1 MVKISA
7 VIVAAGMMLAALPVM
22 AQDAANASGGSAA
35 APASAPAAS
44 GDASAAK
51 TPVLVE
57 LFTSEGCNTCP
68 PADKVLG
75 YMQEKQPFPGTTI
88 IALEEH
94 VDYWNHDGW
103 TDPFSSAKWTERQ
116 RDYESIFKKPE
127 PYTPQMIV
135 DGKKELVGSNGPGV
149 IDAVKSAVQTPKTDV
164 KIVAGTVDSKG
175 VRHYTVTTGKLVGAS
190 GGDSPEVWLAVTE
203 DGLQSSVNA
212 GENSGQTLHHAAT
225 MRSLQK
231 IGVADANK
239 SPESFTGDA
248 AVKFDS
254 KWNAAN
260 SHVVVF
266 IQEKKSREVLG
277 ASEIPLA
284 N

>member
-1 MVKISA
+1 MRKIST
-7 VIVAAGMMLAALPVM
+7 VILTAGMMLAAHPAA
-22 AQDAANASGGSAA
+22 AQDAASSTGAAS
-35 APASAPAAS
+35 ASTPAPAAS
-44 GDASAAK
+44 ADGSAAK
-51 TPVLVE
+51 TPVLIE

-75 YMQEKQPFPGTTI
+75 YMEEKQPFPGTTV

-94 VDYWNHDGW
+94 VDYWNHEGW
-103 TDPFSSAKWTERQ
+103 NDPYSSAKWTERQ
-116 RDYESIFKKPE
+116 QNYAGLFKKQE
-127 PYTPQMIV
+127 YTPQMVV

-149 IDAVKSAVQTPKTDV
+149 VEAVKAAVQAPKTDV
-164 KIVAGTVDSKG
+164 KIVAGAVDPKG
-175 VRHYTVTTGKLVGAS
+175 VRHYTVTTGKLVGGN
-190 GGDSPEVWLAVTE
+190 GGDSAEVWLAVTE
-203 DGLQSSVNA
+203 DGLQSTVNA

-231 IGVADANK
+231 IGVADAGK
-239 SPESFTGDA
+239 ASDSFSGDA
-248 AVKFDS
+248 TVKFDP

-266 IQEKKSREVLG
+266 IQEKKSRDVLG
-277 ASEIPLA
+277 ASEIALA

>member
-1 MVKISA
+1 MVKILA
-7 VIVAAGMMLAALPVM
+7 VVMAAGMLLVAYPAVAQNAAS
-22 AQDAANASGGSAA
+22 SGG
-35 APASAPAAS
+35 
-44 GDASAAK
+44 GDATAAK

-75 YMQEKQPFPGTTI
+75 YMEEKQPFPGTTV

-116 RDYESIFKKPE
+116 QNYENIFKKPQ
-127 PYTPQMIV
+127 PYTPQMVI
-135 DGKKELVGSNGPGV
+135 DGQAEVVGSNGPGV
-149 IDAVKSAVQTPKTDV
+149 VEAVKAAVQKPKTDV
-164 KIVAGTVDSKG
+164 KIVAGTVDPKG
-175 VRHYTVTTGKLVGAS
+175 VRHFTVTTGKIAGAS

-231 IGVADANK
+231 IGVADASK
-239 SPESFTGDA
+239 SSDSFSGDA
-248 AVKFDS
+248 AVKFDP

-277 ASEIPLA
+277 ASEIALA

>member
-1 MVKISA
+1 MTKISG
-7 VIVAAGMMLAALPVM
+7 VILAAGMMLAAHPAV
-22 AQDAANASGGSAA
+22 AQDATKSTSAATTSAA
-35 APASAPAAS
+35 AASADAA
-44 GDASAAK
+44 AAK

-68 PADKVLG
+68 PADKILG
-75 YMQEKQPFPGTTI
+75 YMEEKQPFPGTTV

-116 RDYESIFKKPE
+116 QNYENIFKKPE
-127 PYTPQMIV
+127 PYTPQMVI
-135 DGKKELVGSNGPGV
+135 DGTKELVGSNGPGV
-149 IDAVKSAVQTPKTDV
+149 VEAVKAAVQVPKTDV
-164 KIVAGTVDSKG
+164 KIVAGTVDPKG
-175 VRHYTVTTGKLVGAS
+175 ERHYTVTTGKLVGAK
-190 GGDSPEVWLAVTE
+190 GGDSAEVWLAVTE
-203 DGLQSSVNA
+203 DGLQSTVSA

-231 IGVADANK
+231 IGVADAGK
-239 SPESFTGDA
+239 TPDSFSGDA
-248 AVKFDS
+248 AVKFDP

-266 IQEKKSREVLG
+266 IQEKKSRDVLG
-277 ASEIPLA
+277 ASEIALA